1 MSVVI
6 VGAGEVG
13 YHVAERLAN
22 EGRQVVV
29 VDLDADRLDYVQ
41 SHLDVGVIE
50 GNGAS
55 PAVLERA
62 DIAQATLFIAVTS
75 VDEVNLVG
83 CTAARGKPGMVKVAR
98 VSNPD
103 FYTEVARLRPERFS
117 VDVMINPERELAFD
131 TLQLLQSTVATDI
144 AAFAGGKLQLI
155 SLQVTEDAP
164 ITNRTLADVTAEL
177 GRLPLLTA
185 AIERDGQTLVP
196 DGSTVVRAGDQVY
209 IIATIDAVNK
219 ALELTGH
226 QHTELTRVMIAGG
239 SVEAFYLA
247 QMLQEH
253 KVHATLLV
261 QDRAR
266 AQELAEKLHK
276 ALILVGDAT
285 DVELLEVEG
294 VGDMDAFVA
303 LTDEDQTN
311 ILSSLVAKQAGA
323 KQVVTLV
330 NKLQYVSLARRIGL
344 DAAVSP
350 RLSAANAIL
359 RQVRRGSVTR
369 VATFKDTDAEAISF
383 TVSPE
388 CPVAG
393 VPLKDADFPDGT
405 IVAAIVRGETV
416 IVPRGDDQIEPG
428 DTAIVFALHDAVG
441 PVTKLFPS

>member
-13 YHVAERLAN
+13 FHVAERLSN

-29 VDLDADRLDYVQ
+29 VDTRPERLDYVQ
-41 SHLDVGVIE
+41 SHLDVGVVE

-55 PAVLERA
+55 SAVLERA
-62 DIAQATLFIAVTS
+62 GISGASLFVAVTS

-83 CTAARGKPGMVKVAR
+83 CMAARGKPGMVRVAR

-103 FYTEVARLRPERFS
+103 FYTDAGRLRPERFA
-117 VDVMINPERELAFD
+117 VDVMINPERELALD

-144 AAFAGGKLQLI
+144 AAFADGKLQLI
-155 SLQVTEDAP
+155 SLQVTDDAP
-164 ITNRTLADVTAEL
+164 ILNKSLAQVTMEV
-177 GRLPLLTA
+177 GQLPVLIA
-185 AIERDGQTLVP
+185 AIQRDGQTLIP
-196 DGSTVVRAGDQVY
+196 HGSTVVRAGDQVY
-209 IIATIDAVNK
+209 VVATNDTVNR

-239 SVEAFYLA
+239 SVEAYYLA
-247 QMLQEH
+247 QFLEEH
-253 KVHATLLV
+253 KVHATMLV
-261 QDRAR
+261 YDRAR
-266 AQELAEKLHK
+266 AQELAEKLPK
-276 ALILVGDAT
+276 TLILNGDAT
-285 DVELLEVEG
+285 DIELMEVEG

-311 ILSSLVAKQAGA
+311 ILSSLVAKHSGT

-330 NKLQYVSLARRIGL
+330 NKLEYVSLARRIGL

-359 RQVRRGSVTR
+359 RQVRSGSVTR

-383 TVSPE
+383 AVSAAS
-388 CPVAG
+388 PVVG
-393 VPLKDADFPDGT
+393 NPLMHVDFPAGT
-405 IVAAIVRGETV
+405 IVAAIIRGETV
-416 IVPRGDDQIEPG
+416 IVPRGTDQLQAG
-428 DTAIVFALHDAVG
+428 DTAIVFALRDAVG